1 MGLSFSEEA
10 DFSFSGIRVLFMNT
24 PAFWIILLFTVL
36 LPVAV
41 FLTTGYMKN
50 QLDEKQK
57 IINYEHARIDQ
68 VNNFALQLTQD
79 NLDADFKLAGDND
92 LLGKSLI
99 NLRNTLKSDHEN
111 NLKLRSE
118 EERRNWLAEGSAH
131 FSEILRNYIHDLDQL
146 SFNVIRDL
154 TKYVNAV
161 QGGFYLLE
169 DSDPNNRYF
178 ELTAF
183 FAYDRKKFTDQKIKW
198 GDGLIGTCALE
209 QKTINLKHVPD
220 SYITVTSGLGEA
232 PPDSVVVVPM
242 LYEEQIYGVL
252 EFASFGKF
260 EANHIALIEK
270 TAESI
275 ASTLSAIRTNLRTT
289 RLLEESKAQTQTLTS
304 HEEEMRQNMEEL
316 QATQE
321 EALRQSQRLV
331 LLEDTLSQNLIMAE
345 FGPEGKLI
353 NANSSFFTKFEY
365 SNDLKMQ
372 GKHISELVSEEKR
385 EWLNGIWNTILVDNQ
400 SFKGNIRYVTRT
412 GKELW
417 AMTSLSIARHE
428 DNSIDKIM
436 LLGLDIMEE
445 RDLLLKQEAIVA
457 SMDNLGINIEL
468 DINGNILDANKNFIT
483 LFKLSQK
490 EVKSFVI
497 FDIINPIE
505 LEGFN
510 KQWEAV
516 INGKGYSGLLR
527 GKATDGND
535 IWLTGSFNATQNVAH
550 EVEHI
555 VFVGIDITHEKN
567 LETESIASKDL
578 IKKQEKQIKD
588 SEKDVVSKL
597 RALKTELL
605 AHFKEIEKIKN
616 LNENMLEDSPDAIV
630 TTSHDNRIVFFN
642 KAAEHL
648 WQMDRKDVLDQDIT
662 ILFPEILIE
671 KDELL
676 DSFTRPGNHKITG
689 KRRKSIIIDKNGKEK
704 AVLIML
710 TKTKVDN
717 ENAYMAFIQ
726 NTGH

>member
-1 MGLSFSEEA
+1 
-10 DFSFSGIRVLFMNT
+10 
-24 PAFWIILLFTVL
+24 
-36 LPVAV
+36 
-41 FLTTGYMKN
+41 
-50 QLDEKQK
+50 
-57 IINYEHARIDQ
+57 
-68 VNNFALQLTQD
+68 
-79 NLDADFKLAGDND
+79 
-92 LLGKSLI
+92 
-99 NLRNTLKSDHEN
+99 
-111 NLKLRSE
+111 
-118 EERRNWLAEGSAH
+118 
-131 FSEILRNYIHDLDQL
+131 
-146 SFNVIRDL
+146 
-154 TKYVNAV
+154 
-161 QGGFYLLE
+161 
-169 DSDPNNRYF
+169 
-178 ELTAF
+178 
-183 FAYDRKKFTDQKIKW
+183 
-198 GDGLIGTCALE
+198 
-209 QKTINLKHVPD
+209 
-220 SYITVTSGLGEA
+220 
-232 PPDSVVVVPM
+232 
-242 LYEEQIYGVL
+242 
-252 EFASFGKF
+252 
-260 EANHIALIEK
+260 
-270 TAESI
+270 
-275 ASTLSAIRTNLRTT
+275 
-289 RLLEESKAQTQTLTS
+289 
-304 HEEEMRQNMEEL
+304 
-316 QATQE
+316 
-321 EALRQSQRLV
+321 
-331 LLEDTLSQNLIMAE
+331 
-345 FGPEGKLI
+345 
-353 NANSSFFTKFEY
+353 
-365 SNDLKMQ
+365 MQ

-445 RDLLLKQEAIVA
+445 RDQLLKQEAIVA
-457 SMDNLGINIEL
+457 SMDNLGISIEL
-468 DINGNILDANKNFIT
+468 DINGNILDANKNFVN

-516 INGKGYSGLLR
+516 INGKGYSGILR
-527 GKATDGND
+527 GKATDGTD

-588 SEKDVVSKL
+588 SEKELVSKL
-597 RALKTELL
+597 RELKTELL
-605 AHFKEIEKIKN
+605 GQFKDIEKIKN

-662 ILFPEILIE
+662 ILFPEVLIE